1 VCACPDWSH
10 RQDQLQVARAL
21 LLAADSLVAHGREQ
35 WQQGKETREV
45 MSTVDQATKCTERC
59 RGIAQG
65 LATSHTHDLS
75 ALPQTQRQSSS
86 AQMQIDGAVETRDK
100 QMLPPQLALTEV
112 HLHCLRCDVEEQAN
126 SAPLS
131 SILDQVEG
139 VVSAATLDDIANV
152 CIAAAQQ
159 HPSIVC
165 RALKLALGEELN
177 LQMQQEIPSLRSYG
191 KISDIIQRLVT
202 HTQRLPESTASEQ
215 TLHFLKKA
223 RDIVK
228 RSDSAYP
235 ATEVIT
241 CHACVHLPTETVL
254 VATDSWRHMT
264 T

>member
-1 VCACPDWSH
+1 
-10 RQDQLQVARAL
+10 
-21 LLAADSLVAHGREQ
+21 
-35 WQQGKETREV
+35 
-45 MSTVDQATKCTERC
+45 
-59 RGIAQG
+59 
-65 LATSHTHDLS
+65 
-75 ALPQTQRQSSS
+75 
-86 AQMQIDGAVETRDK
+86 MQIDGAVETRDK

-191 KISDIIQRLVT
+191 KIIQRLVT

-264 T
+264 TWVYYWRIDDVYICWQTEWLMVTAWNEGARLVTNNKHKRAQAWLTTAMTFMEYVPDYPDATKRKMSASLTDVLTVSSRMLFGTGEE